1 MDLNKISDY
10 TVIENKAQPEDVN
23 EIESNTI
30 LYKLLYEDE
39 SKINDNDIV
48 KKRKNY
54 LDFNINNINLDLN
67 E

>member
-10 TVIENKAQPEDVN
+10 TVIENKEQPEDIN

-39 SKINDNDIV
+39 NKINDVV